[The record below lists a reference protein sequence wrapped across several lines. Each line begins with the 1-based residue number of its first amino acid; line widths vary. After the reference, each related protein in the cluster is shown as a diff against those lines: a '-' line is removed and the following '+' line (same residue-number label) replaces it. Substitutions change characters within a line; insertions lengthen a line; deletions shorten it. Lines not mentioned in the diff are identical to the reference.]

1 MDILIADDLLETRLI
16 LKSII
21 RKLGHNVTTTEDGV
35 EAWEALQANPGIS
48 LIISDWEM
56 PNMTGIEL
64 CKKIRNSDLGRYVY
78 IILLTAKNEKNELIE
93 GMEAGADD
101 FITKPFNNQELNVRI
116 RAGER
121 IIRLQEDLEEKNHK
135 LLKYNERLEKDLKAA
150 AELQKSL
157 LPKEEL
163 EIFDLSFESIFVPSL
178 FVAGDIFNYFQLD
191 EDNVGFYLLDV
202 SGHGVSSAMLSF
214 TLSKFL
220 DVNQGDTR
228 GVLKTWSE
236 DEMRFM
242 NTPADLVLSRLNKS
256 FEMGFDVMQYF
267 TMVYGKYNRVTREM
281 ELSLGGHPPVII
293 RHPDGSTEVVDLSSI
308 PIGMFDNSEYEKAT
322 VILQP
327 GDTVFIYS
335 DGFCECF
342 DTGDGKVTEKMTV
355 WIEGNGSSG
364 KEEFNG
370 AIREKMRG
378 YYENNPEADDISLLM
393 ITVN

>member
-242 NTPADLVLSRLNKS
+242 NTPANLVLSRLNKS

-378 YYENNPEADDISLLM
+378 YYENNPEADDISLIM

>member
-242 NTPADLVLSRLNKS
+242 NTPANLVLSRLNKS

-293 RHPDGSTEVVDLSSI
+293 RHPDGSTELVDLSSI

-378 YYENNPEADDISLLM
+378 YYENNPEADDISLIM

>member
-163 EIFDLSFESIFVPSL
+163 QIFDLSFESIFVPSL

-236 DEMRFM
+236 DELRFT

-267 TMVYGKYNRVTREM
+267 TMVYGKYNRNTREM

-308 PIGMFDNSEYEKAT
+308 PIGMFDDSEYEKANVT
-322 VILQP
+322 LKP

-342 DTGDGKVTEKMTV
+342 DTGDGKVTEKMTA
-355 WIEGNGSSG
+355 WIEGNGSSR

>member
-308 PIGMFDNSEYEKAT
+308 PIGMFDNSEYEKAS

-378 YYENNPEADDISLLM
+378 YYENNPEADDISLIM

>member
-1 MDILIADDLLETRLI
+1 MDILIADDLLETRLL

-35 EAWEALQANPGIS
+35 EAWEALKANPGIS
-48 LIISDWEM
+48 LIITDWEM

-64 CKKIRNSDLGRYVY
+64 CKKIRNSELGRYVY
-78 IILLTAKNEKNELIE
+78 IILLTAKNEKQELVE

-101 FITKPFNNQELNVRI
+101 FISKPFNNQELNVRI

-121 IIRLQEDLEEKNHK
+121 IIRLQADLEEKNHK

-157 LPKEEL
+157 LPKEKL
-163 EIFDLSFESIFVPSL
+163 EIFDLSFDSIFVPSL

-220 DVNQGDTR
+220 DANQGDTR

-236 DEMRFM
+236 DETRFT
-242 NTPADLVLSRLNKS
+242 NTPANLVLSRLNKL
-256 FEMGFDVMQYF
+256 FEMGFEVMQYF
-267 TMVYGKYNRVTREM
+267 TMVYGKYNRKTREM

-293 RHPDGSTEVVDLSSI
+293 QRAGGNAEVIDLSSI
-308 PIGMFDNSEYEKAT
+308 PIGMFDNSEYENGT
-322 VILQP
+322 VTLKP
-327 GDTVFIYS
+327 GDRVFVYS

-342 DTGDGKVTEKMTV
+342 DTGDGKVTEKMTI
-355 WIEGNGSSG
+355 WIEENGSLAG
-364 KEEFNG
+364 EELNG
-370 AIREKMRG
+370 SIREKMRG
-378 YYENNPEADDISLLM
+378 YYENNPEADDISLLI

>member
-236 DEMRFM
+236 DEMRFT

>member
-21 RKLGHNVTTTEDGV
+21 RKLGHNVTTTEDGI
-35 EAWEALQANPGIS
+35 EAWETLKANPGIS

-64 CKKIRNSDLGRYVY
+64 CKKIRGEELGRYIY

-101 FITKPFNNQELNVRI
+101 FVTKPFNNQELNVRI

-121 IIRLQEDLEEKNHK
+121 IIRLQEDLAEKNHK
-135 LLKYNERLEKDLKAA
+135 LQKYNERLEKDLKAA

-157 LPKEEL
+157 LPKEKL
-163 EIFDLSFESIFVPSL
+163 EILDLSFDSIFVPSL
-178 FVAGDIFNYFQLD
+178 FVAGDIFNYFRLD
-191 EDNVGFYLLDV
+191 DENVGFYLLDV

-220 DVNQGDTR
+220 DASQGDSR
-228 GVLKTWSE
+228 GVLKTWSQE
-236 DEMRFM
+236 DNRFT
-242 NTPADLVLSRLNKS
+242 NTSPDHVLSKLNS
-256 FEMGFDVMQYF
+256 LFEMGFEVMQYF
-267 TMVYGKYNRVTREM
+267 TMVYGKYNRNTREM

-293 RHPDGSTEVVDLSSI
+293 LRETGTAEVIDLSSI
-308 PIGMFDNSEYEKAT
+308 PIGMFDNSEYEKA
-322 VILQP
+322 VVVLNP
-327 GDTVFIYS
+327 GDRVFIYS

-342 DTGDGKVTEKMTV
+342 DTGDGKVTEKIVKWLEAKRML
-355 WIEGNGSSG
+355 E
-364 KEEFNG
+364 KETLDL
-370 AIREKMRG
+370 AIKEKMKD
-378 YYENNPEADDISLLM
+378 YYENNPEADDISLVVM
-393 ITVN
+393 TVN